1 MRVRDHVVVSTAGA
15 VLLRRRIGGRIAGP
29 WAASI
34 LIDIDHYVWFCL
46 RWQRVSPLAAVRFFN
61 EAQPPQHRATRL
73 LHSPVLPALGLLL
86 GVRRRWAL
94 PVAAGIALHVAL
106 DAWHEA
112 RMDEARAAA
121 LRRDDFTCQRCGIR
135 GPDVGTHVWRQPWL
149 LPSFATANV
158 AALCSSC
165 HHAAHANG
173 ARPVFEQG
181 QEA

>member
-1 MRVRDHVVVSTAGA
+1 MRVRDHVMLSTAGA
-15 VLLRRRIGGRIAGP
+15 VLLRHRVGRRIAGP

-34 LIDIDHYVWFCL
+34 LIDVDHYVWFCV
-46 RWQRVSPLAAVRFFN
+46 RRRRMSPLAAVRFFN
-61 EAQPPQHRATRL
+61 EAQSPQGRATRL
-73 LHSPVLPALGLLL
+73 LHSPVLPALGVLL

-94 PVAAGIALHVAL
+94 PVAAGIALHIAL

-135 GPDVGTHVWRQPWL
+135 GLDVGTHVWRQPRL
-149 LPSFATANV
+149 IPSFATANV
-158 AALCSSC
+158 VALCSSC

-173 ARPVFEQG
+173 ARPAFEPR